1 MFERAAIFSSL
12 FCLIFF
18 GVLGK
23 MYLDF
28 MVVRDLAIP
37 TAQTTQ
43 ESN

>member
-18 GVLGK
+18 GVLGS

-28 MVVRDLAIP
+28 MVSKDTTTP
-37 TAQTTQ
+37 TVKTTQ
-43 ESN
+43 KPN